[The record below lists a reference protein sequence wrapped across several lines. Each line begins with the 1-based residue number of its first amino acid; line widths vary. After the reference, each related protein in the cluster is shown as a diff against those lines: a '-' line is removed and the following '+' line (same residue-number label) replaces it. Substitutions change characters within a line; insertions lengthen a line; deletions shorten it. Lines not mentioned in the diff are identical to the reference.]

1 MSKQVLSVGNC
12 GSDNARLSQRLSAWF
27 NVEITTAADHR
38 TALAMARE
46 RPFDLVLINRV
57 FDATGESGLDLIAE
71 MKKSP
76 ELAAIPVM
84 LISNYPEYQRQAVEL
99 GAVVGFGK
107 NDLHGQA
114 VKGVLSPYLTEASP

>member
-1 MSKQVLSVGNC
+1 M
-12 GSDNARLSQRLSAWF
+12 
-27 NVEITTAADHR
+27 
-38 TALAMARE
+38 AMARE

-107 NDLHGQA
+107 NDLNGDA
-114 VKGVLSPYLTEASP
+114 VKGVLSPYLTESSP